1 MRSYTVL
8 VTVFVVSVFGFAA
21 SASEKPPDTYKQA
34 MQNLNAFASGIDKA
48 VTDENYDTVARLGQ
62 SARDA
67 FGVAEKYWTGKS
79 TDAAQL
85 AQKGGKA
92 AADLVVMAGI
102 KSQEGA
108 AFAAKE
114 ARDGCMTCHT
124 AHREQL
130 ADGSFEIK

>member
-1 MRSYTVL
+1 MRPYTVL
-8 VTVFVVSVFGFAA
+8 VTAFLVGVFGLAT

-34 MQNLNAFASGIDKA
+34 MQNLNAFSTGIDKA
-48 VTDENYDTVARLGQ
+48 VTDENYDNVARLGQ

-79 TDAAQL
+79 ADASQL

-114 ARDGCMTCHT
+114 AREGCMTCHA
-124 AHREQL
+124 AHREQVP
-130 ADGSFEIK
+130 DGSFEIK